1 MSNNAVVN
9 RAGVPVRY
17 GVAFAGIL
25 LIAIN
30 LRVGF
35 VSVGP
40 LLADISKD
48 LRLSPTMAGVLTA
61 LPLVSFALFSPLA
74 PRLAARLGLN
84 RAVWASLA
92 LLGVGITLRSLPVFG
107 AIWVGTA
114 VLGAAIAALNVLLPS
129 VVKRDFPLRV
139 SQVTGIYSALQ
150 GGAAALGAGLVVPIA
165 HLSGWRPA
173 LGIWAGL
180 VLIALAALA
189 PGIRVRESPRAGTP
203 TEPTGRPPW
212 KSLLG
217 WQITLFMGLQSTAFF
232 VLMGWLPSIERSYGV
247 PASISGTHVAL
258 FLVVGT
264 LSSLSTGLILH
275 QLKSPLP
282 IAFTAS
288 ALTVVAFAGLALIPM
303 VSLIW
308 MIIGAAGCG
317 SLIVTSLS
325 LFSLR
330 TANHRQAA
338 SLSGM
343 AQSVGYGIA
352 AVGPVAFGALYD
364 ISGNWML
371 PLWVMTGL
379 MVLLCFLALPVSR
392 TRVIA

>member
-1 MSNNAVVN
+1 MSNNAAVDRTV
-9 RAGVPVRY
+9 VPVRY
-17 GVAFAGIL
+17 GVAFIGIL

-40 LLADISKD
+40 LLADISQD

-61 LPLVSFALFSPLA
+61 LPLMSFALFSPLA

-84 RAVWASLA
+84 RAVWASLT
-92 LLGVGITLRSLPVFG
+92 LLAVGITLRSLPVLG
-107 AIWVGTA
+107 AVWVGTA

-150 GGAAALGAGLVVPIA
+150 GGCAAIGAGLVVPIA

-173 LGIWAGL
+173 LGLWAGL
-180 VLIALAALA
+180 VLIALAALV
-189 PGIRVRESPRAGTP
+189 PGIRARESRRADTP
-203 TEPTGRPPW
+203 TESSGRPPW
-212 KSLLG
+212 RSLLG

-247 PASISGTHVAL
+247 PASVSGTHVAL

-275 QLKSPLP
+275 QLKSPLLV
-282 IAFTAS
+282 AVAAS
-288 ALTVVAFAGLALIPM
+288 ALTVVAFAGLALIPTA
-303 VSLIW
+303 SLLW

-317 SLIVTSLS
+317 SLIVTALS

-352 AVGPVAFGALYD
+352 AVGPVAFGALYG
-364 ISGNWML
+364 ISGTWSL
-371 PLWVMTGL
+371 PLWIMAGL
-379 MVLLCFLALPVSR
+379 MVVLCGLAIPVSR
-392 TRVIA
+392 TRVIE